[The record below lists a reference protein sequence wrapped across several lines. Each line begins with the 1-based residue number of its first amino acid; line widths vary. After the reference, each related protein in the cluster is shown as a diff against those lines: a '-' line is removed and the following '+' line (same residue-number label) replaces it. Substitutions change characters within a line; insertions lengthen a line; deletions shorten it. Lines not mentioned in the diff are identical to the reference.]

1 MPPETPRWFYRFDNY
16 KRAFNLLRQAIETQQ
31 QRELT
36 QLEKEGVIQR
46 FEYTWELAWKVLKD
60 YLESEGQ
67 VLPTITP
74 AAVIR
79 AAHAAKIIDHGDIWM
94 RGLDARNRMA
104 HTYDIKSFEQV
115 IAAIAGEYLSVLD
128 ALHLTLLEKSLEA
141 RNA

>member
-94 RGLDARNRMA
+94 RALDARNRMA
-104 HTYDIKSFEQV
+104 HTYDLKSFEQV
-115 IAAIAGEYLSVLD
+115 ISAIAGEYLSVLD